1 MPMSY
6 PATPYASSTLYC
18 EWQGQYGGFMN
29 VSFHFNL
36 GCDLFEGSGSDAG
49 KWRLDSSVTDWSA
62 YWDWGSEVG
71 GGFINV
77 GGICWADFP
86 LTTSTIDLADGG
98 DDTYALCVQQRNA
111 VFGSEES
118 FNQANIWGL
127 YAEDMHKPPTV
138 SGEWGGSTTRSQVIA
153 GNPFETDITIIT
165 PYTRWYD
172 WDRAD
177 PKAVMGAGG
186 TFSVSFSEVFADYYP
201 GARRLSDAWHSSNK
215 PEGLWRRESG
225 TWQPVKN
232 REGDPSADS
241 GFRRRSG
248 SWVPEAKF

>member
-1 MPMSY
+1 MSY

-36 GCDLFEGSGSDAG
+36 GCDLFEESDSDTG

-62 YWDWGSEVG
+62 YWDWGSAVG

-86 LTTSTIDLADGG
+86 LTTSMIDIADGG
-98 DDTYALCVQQRNA
+98 DDSYSLCLQQRNA
-111 VFGSEES
+111 VFGSEEN

-138 SGEWGGSTTRSQVIA
+138 SGEWGGSTTHSQVIT
-153 GNPFETDITIIT
+153 GNPFDNDITIIT

-215 PEGLWRRESG
+215 PEGLWRMESG

-232 REGDPSADS
+232 REGDPSTAS
-241 GFRRRSG
+241 GFRRKSC

>member
-1 MPMSY
+1 MSY
-6 PATPYASSTLYC
+6 PATPYTSSTLYC
-18 EWQGQYGGFMN
+18 DWTGQYGGFMN
-29 VSFHFNL
+29 ASFHFNL
-36 GCDLFEGSGSDAG
+36 DCSLFEGADEDVG
-49 KWRLDSSVTDWSA
+49 KWRLDSSVTDWGA
-62 YWDWGSEVG
+62 YWDWGSAVG

-111 VFGSEES
+111 VFGSEAN
-118 FNQANIWGL
+118 FNSANIWGL
-127 YAEDMHKPPTV
+127 YAEDMNKPPTV
-138 SGEWGGSTTRSQVIA
+138 SGEWGGSTTHSQVIA

-172 WDRAD
+172 RDRAD

-186 TFSVSFSEVFADYYP
+186 TFSVSFSEIFAYYYP

-215 PEGLWRRESG
+215 PEGLWRMESG

-232 REGDPSADS
+232 REGDPSTAN
-241 GFRRRSG
+241 GFRRKSG

>member
-1 MPMSY
+1 MSY

-18 EWQGQYGGFMN
+18 DWQGQYGGFMN

-36 GCDLFEGSGSDAG
+36 SCDLFKGSGPDAG
-49 KWRLDSSVTDWSA
+49 KWRLDSSVTNWYA
-62 YWDWGSEVG
+62 YWDWGSAVG

-86 LTTSTIDLADGG
+86 LTTLRIDLADGG

-111 VFGSEES
+111 VFGSEAN
-118 FNQANIWGL
+118 FNSANIWGL

-153 GNPFETDITIIT
+153 GNPFETDMTIIT

-177 PKAVMGAGG
+177 PKVAMGAGG
-186 TFSVSFSEVFADYYP
+186 AFSVSFSEVFADYYP
-201 GARRLSDAWHSSNK
+201 GARRLSNAWHSSNQ

-232 REGDPSADS
+232 LEGDPSAAS
-241 GFRRRSG
+241 GFRYRSG

>member
-1 MPMSY
+1 MSY
-6 PATPYASSTLYC
+6 PTTPYASSTLYC
-18 EWQGQYGGFMN
+18 EWQGLYGGFMN

-62 YWDWGSEVG
+62 YWDWGSSVG

-86 LTTSTIDLADGG
+86 LTPSTIDLADGG

-111 VFGSEES
+111 VFGSEANFDS
-118 FNQANIWGL
+118 ANIWGL
-127 YAEDMHKPPTV
+127 YAEDMHKPPNV
-138 SGEWGGSTTRSQVIA
+138 SGEWGGSTTHSQVIT
-153 GNPFETDITIIT
+153 GDPFATDITIIA

-172 WDRAD
+172 WDRTD
-177 PKAVMGAGG
+177 PKAIMGAGG
-186 TFSVSFSEVFADYYP
+186 TFSVSFSKVFADYYP
-201 GARRLSDAWHSSNK
+201 GARMISNAWHSSNQ
-215 PEGLWRRESG
+215 PEGLWRMESG
-225 TWQPVKN
+225 MWQPVKN
-232 REGDPSADS
+232 REGDPSAAS

>member
-18 EWQGQYGGFMN
+18 EWTGQYGGFMN

-36 GCDLFEGSGSDAG
+36 NCSLFEGADEDVG

-62 YWDWGSEVG
+62 YWDWGSAVG

-111 VFGSEES
+111 VFGSEAN

-127 YAEDMHKPPTV
+127 YAEDMHKPPAV
-138 SGEWGGSTTRSQVIA
+138 SGEWGGSTTHSQVIT
-153 GNPFETDITIIT
+153 GDPFSTDITIIA

-172 WDRAD
+172 WDRTD
-177 PKAVMGAGG
+177 PKAAMGAGG
-186 TFSVSFSEVFADYYP
+186 TFSVSFSKVFADYYP
-201 GARRLSDAWHSSNK
+201 GARTVSGAWHSSNQ
-215 PEGLWRRESG
+215 PEGLWRMESG

-232 REGDPSADS
+232 CEGDPSAAS
-241 GFRRRSG
+241 GFRRKSG
-248 SWVPEAKF
+248 NWAPEAKF

>member
-49 KWRLDSSVTDWSA
+49 KWRL
-62 YWDWGSEVG
+62 
-71 GGFINV
+71 
-77 GGICWADFP
+77 GICWADFP
-86 LTTSTIDLADGG
+86 LTTSMIDLADGG
-98 DDTYALCVQQRNA
+98 DDTYALCVQQRNS
-111 VFGSEES
+111 VFGSEANFDS
-118 FNQANIWGL
+118 ANIWGL

-138 SGEWGGSTTRSQVIA
+138 SGEWGGSTTRSQVID
-153 GNPFETDITIIT
+153 GNPFDSDITIIT

-215 PEGLWRRESG
+215 PEGLWRMESG

-232 REGDPSADS
+232 REGDPSAAS
-241 GFRRRSG
+241 GFRRSSG